1 MNDEEFLLWA
11 YKLQLQ
17 EYFEVEIA
25 TDGLSAIDM
34 VKKKGINFFDLI
46 LLDIN
51 MIGMGGFEA
60 SIELRKLIDSRG
72 KNKAKLYFLSGDKTQ
87 NK

>member
-1 MNDEEFLLWA
+1 
-11 YKLQLQ
+11 
-17 EYFEVEIA
+17 
-25 TDGLSAIDM
+25 M

-72 KNKAKLYFLSGDKTQ
+72 KNKAKLYFLSGDKTR